1 VPFTDR
7 TTTSQEYIAKLE
19 SALER
24 NVDVAFTLR
33 QFDAGPPAE
42 AFPFA
47 LQILTEDVEAGQNL
61 AAAIAEYIETAT
73 ITRSDES
80 VVEVDEVRV
89 AADENV
95 IRRSDSQRFVEVSV
109 SYDATDITGVVTA
122 TEAAINEEFDD
133 DRLDEFGFT
142 SEDLVFDFGQESEN
156 VESFESVQ
164 IAFVLALFL
173 MYLLLVLQFNSFSQP
188 LLILLAVPFG
198 LVGVG
203 TSLLIADHELSFFV
217 MVGLIGLV
225 GIVVNNAI
233 LLVDY
238 ANQERRDG
246 AKVDE
251 AIINALAQRFRPILT
266 TTLTTVGALTPLAL
280 SDPFWEPL
288 ALTIIFGLIAS
299 SILVLTLFPYF
310 YIVFEQARAAK
321 NKKFPS
327 LR

>member
-1 VPFTDR
+1 M
-7 TTTSQEYIAKLE
+7 
-19 SALER
+19 
-24 NVDVAFTLR
+24 
-33 QFDAGPPAE
+33 
-42 AFPFA
+42 
-47 LQILTEDVEAGQNL
+47 
-61 AAAIAEYIETAT
+61 
-73 ITRSDES
+73 
-80 VVEVDEVRV
+80 
-89 AADENV
+89 
-95 IRRSDSQRFVEVSV
+95 
-109 SYDATDITGVVTA
+109 VTA
-122 TEAAINEEFDD
+122 TETAITNEFDD

-142 SEDLVFDFGQESEN
+142 SNDLMFDFGQESEN

-164 IAFVLALFL
+164 VAFVLALFL

-203 TSLLIADHELSFFV
+203 MSLLIVEHELSFFV

-238 ANQERRDG
+238 ANQERRAG

-251 AIINALAQRFRPILT
+251 AIISALGQRFRPILT

-299 SILVLTLFPYF
+299 SVLVLTLFPYF

-327 LR
+327 LE